1 LANDRGKAIIGADLI
16 IYGDVRNALEVEV
29 LGSVLGNVDTEHVTV
44 FPSGRLAGALN
55 ASTAEVNGQLE
66 GKIRVKGLIDIKESG
81 VVRGDVRYGALAL
94 APGGDLAASVRN
106 LPPELSGDFEMTVR
120 RGQSTMVTPADL
132 SASDAEDGASELTY
146 HVSNALNGYLALG
159 AAPRTAI
166 EQFSQ
171 ADIGAGRV
179 NFVHDGGEEAMA
191 GFDVL
196 VTDSQGATSGPPR
209 RVTVA
214 VVSPR

>member
-1 LANDRGKAIIGADLI
+1 MNDRGTAIIGADLV

-29 LGSVLGNVDTEHVTV
+29 LGSILGNVDADSVTIHS
-44 FPSGRLAGALN
+44 SGKLAGALN
-55 ASTAEVNGQLE
+55 ATTAEVNGHLE
-66 GKIRVKGLIDIKESG
+66 GRIRVRGLIDIRESG

-106 LPPELSGDFEMTVR
+106 MPPELDGDFEMTVR
-120 RGQSTMVTPADL
+120 RGLSTMVTPADL
-132 SASDAEDGASELTY
+132 SATDAEDGAAALTY
-146 HVSNALNGYLALG
+146 HVSNVLHGFLALS
-159 AAPRTAI
+159 AAPRMAV
-166 EQFSQ
+166 ESFSQ

-179 NFVHDGGEEAMA
+179 SFVHDGDEEAVA

-196 VTDSQGATSGPPR
+196 VTDSQGASSGPPR

-214 VVSPR
+214 VV